1 MGLIR
6 EAIYLC
12 RRRLDSTSRTQTQ
25 INDIDFYF
33 SSINNVG
40 QYLIQLSMELY
51 NIILPF
57 IQYYIAYDILF
68 RLESLSFNYLDSYD
82 YKKYCELI
90 DSILKKIDDKYILE
104 QKNFINEYK
113 ILALSRKYNKDK
125 RYDVYFNNG
134 SLKYSDY
141 ILIDLKS
148 YKNSIIWKKIEIEN
162 NILHL
167 EGIDNLWIIKE
178 NYQYFC
184 KLGNKTYYPQI
195 FYHNSDDFIT
205 LYGTFEKGKIISFN
219 IELEENLTQII
230 YIYISFFNTSMEIFT
245 NPGYLAKLPSIS
257 NGYFVSENYIIK
269 MINQRL
275 TLYQNS
281 YNNVEH
287 FEKLY
292 QRQLI
297 KLWKCNI
304 IKLRNRKIRYKNNK
318 YKKKEIWI
326 INDKKNKA
334 GDNGEYFFRYLINK
348 DIKGLNIYYSIQK
361 NCKDF
366 KRLNNLGNILDLNSK
381 KYLNIF
387 LKSDKIIS
395 SVSDEWVTN
404 PFGRN
409 RDYIKDLFSFNFIFI
424 KNGIIK
430 DDFSK
435 SLNKLDSNIK
445 LFVAS
450 TIKEYNYLLSSKF
463 GYNKN
468 EVILT
473 GMPRF
478 DNLEKHNKNKL
489 DINIKN
495 IILII
500 PTWRKIIKTPK
511 ESLVFNKIHSDNFK
525 STKFYRFY
533 NSLINDKFLT
543 KIMKLYNYKGILCLH
558 YNFAALWIYFEKNDA
573 FEIKE
578 SCDYQELIMES
589 SLLITD
595 YSSVFFDFGYLKKPI
610 IYTHFDY
617 EEYREQHVEEG
628 YFNYQKDGF
637 GPIYNNINST
647 INSIIESIKNNNTM
661 NSKYLKRINN
671 FFTFFD
677 ENNSERLFQQ
687 INKISH
693 IKESEFSHYNLIILL
708 MIISIILL
716 KKCINLFQ
724 IIKYSK

>member
-1 MGLIR
+1 
-6 EAIYLC
+6 
-12 RRRLDSTSRTQTQ
+12 
-25 INDIDFYF
+25 
-33 SSINNVG
+33 
-40 QYLIQLSMELY
+40 
-51 NIILPF
+51 
-57 IQYYIAYDILF
+57 
-68 RLESLSFNYLDSYD
+68 
-82 YKKYCELI
+82 
-90 DSILKKIDDKYILE
+90 
-104 QKNFINEYK
+104 
-113 ILALSRKYNKDK
+113 
-125 RYDVYFNNG
+125 
-134 SLKYSDY
+134 
-141 ILIDLKS
+141 
-148 YKNSIIWKKIEIEN
+148 
-162 NILHL
+162 
-167 EGIDNLWIIKE
+167 
-178 NYQYFC
+178 
-184 KLGNKTYYPQI
+184 
-195 FYHNSDDFIT
+195 
-205 LYGTFEKGKIISFN
+205 
-219 IELEENLTQII
+219 
-230 YIYISFFNTSMEIFT
+230 MEIFT
-245 NPGYLAKLPSIS
+245 NPGYSAKLPSIS

-297 KLWKCNI
+297 KLWKSNI

-348 DIKGLNIYYSIQK
+348 DVKGLNIYYSIKK

-366 KRLNNLGNILDLNSK
+366 KRLNNLGNILDLNSE

-450 TIKEYNYLLSSKF
+450 TIKEYNYLLSPKF

-468 EVILT
+468 EVVLT

-489 DINIKN
+489 DVNIKN
-495 IILII
+495 IILVI
-500 PTWRKIIKTPK
+500 PTWRKIIKTQK

-558 YNFAALWIYFEKNDA
+558 YNFAAQWIYFEKNDV

-628 YFNYQKDGF
+628 FFNYQKDGF
-637 GPIYNNINST
+637 GPVCNNINST

-693 IKESEFSHYNLIILL
+693 IKESKFSHYNLIILL

-716 KKCINLFQ
+716 KKCINLF
-724 IIKYSK
+724 SNN